1 MAGGEGAHCIARV
14 LDLLMPPDEVSEDAG
29 ALLLRLERD
38 ALALLQAARAVLGH
52 DGPASCRARLVEP

>member
-14 LDLLMPPDEVSEDAG
+14 PDLLALPDEISEDVD

-38 ALALLQAARAVLGH
+38 ALALLQAARAVLEH
-52 DGPASCRARLVEP
+52 DGAC